1 MHESSMD
8 CLLNCARIRRAR
20 DELRWI
26 ESASA
31 TELLRRAAEELGV
44 VVDAARVVPECMS
57 ALELG
62 NVPHSELAAMFRA
75 HFQPGTSIPDELADQ
90 VQLCRALDDP
100 AKVAASVSKKVTAT
114 IGDFPLLAADLKV
127 GSNPADVLDPYIMAA
142 NFELLSSQD
151 IARTIETSLSHKILM
166 KIEDLVGN
174 LHQEVLGAMR
184 GNFRVPEPQGGRS
197 GNKDMIHP
205 AINPF
210 PGADIGQVP
219 TPQAPGI
226 LRLFQVKN
234 KTGSA
239 KGGDGPRLG
248 IQLRRL
254 EQTYGA
260 HTFYVAIV
268 GNTLKGHR
276 SMGAVLRESP
286 RTIVLVGEA
295 ALAELTRSSSGP
307 ELLLRTYARG
317 FRAAAAQQGYDFA
330 AVSTQITGSV
340 QEEADQAGGSV
351 LETWLQEAVGGER
364 VAQDSRLYRRGVQ
377 RSGSVQGRD

>member
-1 MHESSMD
+1 LSAE
-8 CLLNCARIRRAR
+8 LRARIQRAR
-20 DELRWI
+20 NELAWVD
-26 ESASA
+26 SAGA
-31 TELLRRAAEELGV
+31 AELLERAADDLGV
-44 VVDAARVVPECMS
+44 VVDATRIVTEGMS

-62 NVPHSELAAMFRA
+62 NMTHAELVGKFRP
-75 HFQPGTSIPDELADQ
+75 HFQPGTSIPGELADQ
-90 VQLCRALDDP
+90 VQLCRAFEDP
-100 AKVAASVSKKVTAT
+100 AKVVASVSNQVAAT
-114 IGDFPLLAADLKV
+114 IGDFPSTAADLKV

-151 IARTIETSLSHKILM
+151 LARTVETSLSHKVLM

-174 LHQEVLGAMR
+174 LHQKVLGEMR

-197 GNKDMIHP
+197 GNKDIIHP

-219 TPQAPGI
+219 TPQAPRS

-248 IQLRRL
+248 IQLKRL

-260 HTFYVAIV
+260 ETFYVAIV
-268 GNTLKGHR
+268 GTTLKGHR

-286 RTIVLVGEA
+286 NTVVLVGEA

-317 FRAAAAQQGYDFA
+317 FRAAAAEQGYDFTTVA
-330 AVSTQITGSV
+330 TQITGSV
-340 QEEADQAGGSV
+340 QEEADEVGGSV
-351 LETWLQEAVGGER
+351 LEAWLREAVGGER
-364 VAQDSRLYRRGVQ
+364 AAQDSRLYQSHTHHNRRRG
-377 RSGSVQGRD
+377 GR